1 MIIKGYQLT
10 ATTIAP
16 LDMTASTLDE
26 MTGELPEGFYTT
38 FSTING
44 GTQVPGLQA
53 HLDRLYIPA
62 REMGLHPSLAE
73 ADLRKHLA
81 KLVKAALPHESRV
94 RLILTRDTG
103 KVYAAI
109 QPFVPPP
116 KEVYENGVHV
126 ITVDLARHDPR
137 IKGTDFITE
146 SAEQRKLVGGDVY
159 EVLLT
164 KNGRILEGM
173 TSNFYAVKYVI
184 ASRQA
189 TRATQSGKQSSVSG
203 GLLRVPS
210 VERHPRNDILIT
222 ARRGILLGVTR
233 HAVLRLARGQGMSI
247 EYRAPG
253 IHENLDEA
261 FLTSSSRGVVPI
273 VMLNDSPVGEGRPG
287 RWTKNI
293 SKAYQAY
300 VEERSEKIAR

>member
-109 QPFVPPP
+109 QPFAPPS

-126 ITVDLARHDPR
+126 ITSDLARHDPH
-137 IKGTDFITE
+137 IKGSDFITE
-146 SAEQRKLVGGDVY
+146 SAEQRKLVKGDVY

-173 TSNFYAVKYVI
+173 TSNFYAIRYVI
-184 ASRQA
+184 A
-189 TRATQSGKQSSVSG
+189 TKQSSHSAE

-222 ARRGILLGVTR
+222 ARRGILPGVTR
-233 HAVLRLARGQGMSI
+233 HTVLSLARGQGMSI

-253 IHENLDEA
+253 IHENFDEA

-273 VMLNDSPVGEGRPG
+273 VMINGSPVGEGRPG